1 MRTDPNTTSGG
12 FTGTSERRAHPRSR
26 PQPFAYVKVGEHN
39 GGIVMDAS
47 ETGLQIAAANSLAP
61 ENIVRLSLQLDP
73 SAEPV
78 EVEARVVWLSE
89 SKKSGGFEFVSLTD
103 EARNQIRKW
112 LSGDIAKAQF
122 SGPKAVPAPVRDQ
135 RVTGI
140 RPEAR
145 TNGANSE
152 IRTPEASDPPPPP
165 RGLERMFPPEGE
177 PLPPSSFHEA
187 ETHNGRTFGEQV
199 PAAARVRDPAPS
211 RANPISDRQPNPSP
225 FHEREPLRPPISEAR
240 FPARSIFSDLPFQAP
255 PVPQR
260 RSNARMGLLTGVV
273 MVICFAVG
281 MISGRVWMGRWPQ
294 GWDLQ
299 ELIGRASE
307 PAPSPPAAAA
317 PANPT
322 ANPAANP
329 DTNGSSATTQS
340 SSPPAVTPPAAPDSS
355 SASSNAAAA
364 PNPNPKEDAT
374 PARPESSKPESLRP
388 ESSPFEP
395 AGSILV
401 TAPAA
406 GSSPTR
412 ISLPQEP
419 LTASASVAIGI
430 RRSALLRPSPG
441 PVSMHRPERLEFG
454 KIIAPV
460 PGALRPNIPQW
471 GDPIVV
477 LRVTVGEQGEIKSL
491 VPIRGR
497 DDLIPTAE
505 RLVREWQQFPAR
517 LDGQPIDSTEEIILT
532 FRTGP

>member
-1 MRTDPNTTSGG
+1 
-12 FTGTSERRAHPRSR
+12 
-26 PQPFAYVKVGEHN
+26 
-39 GGIVMDAS
+39 MDAS

-78 EVEARVVWLSE
+78 EAEARVVWLSE
-89 SKKSGGFEFVSLTD
+89 SKKTGGFEFVSLTA
-103 EARNQIRKW
+103 EARDQIRKW
-112 LSGDIAKAQF
+112 LSADIARAES
-122 SGPKAVPAPVRDQ
+122 SGPKSVPTPVRDQ
-135 RVTGI
+135 GTTGI
-140 RPEAR
+140 RAEAR
-145 TNGANSE
+145 TNGANSDVRKSE
-152 IRTPEASDPPPPP
+152 VSNPPP

-177 PLPPSSFHEA
+177 ATSPGPFHEA
-187 ETHNGRTFGEQV
+187 EAHNGGPFGEQV

-211 RANPISDRQPNPSP
+211 RRNPISDRQHDRSP
-225 FHEREPLRPPISEAR
+225 FPEREPSRPPLSEVR
-240 FPARSIFSDLPFQAP
+240 FPARAIFSDSPFQAP
-255 PVPQR
+255 PAPQR
-260 RSNARMGLLTGVV
+260 WSNARMGLLTGFV

-294 GWDLQ
+294 GWNLPGLE
-299 ELIGRASE
+299 ELIGRASA
-307 PAPSPPAAAA
+307 PAPSPPTAAART
-317 PANPT
+317 NPT
-322 ANPAANP
+322 ANPSTNP
-329 DTNGSSATTQS
+329 DATSDANG
-340 SSPPAVTPPAAPDSS
+340 
-355 SASSNAAAA
+355 NAAAA
-364 PNPNPKEDAT
+364 QSPSNPAATAPAAPETSDASSNPAAAPVPNPKRDAT
-374 PARPESSKPESLRP
+374 AARTESPKPESPRP
-388 ESSPFEP
+388 ESSPLES

-406 GSSPTR
+406 GSAPTR

-430 RRSALLRPSPG
+430 RRSALLQPESG

-477 LRVTVGEQGEIKSL
+477 LRVTVGEQGEVKSL

-505 RLVREWQQFPAR
+505 RLVREWQQFPSR
-517 LDGQPIDSTEEIILT
+517 LGGQPIESTEEVILT